1 MAYVDQHQ
9 TPNRPQTAIS
19 EMLAPLRL
27 LKALNP
33 EVRILLVALCFFAL
47 WGLAIASFGLPA
59 LLWPMKLAVPGIVLM
74 LVLITW
80 SM

>member
-9 TPNRPQTAIS
+9 TPSRPRTALN
-19 EMLAPLRL
+19 EMLSPLRPL
-27 LKALNP
+27 QTMNP
-33 EVRILLVALCFFAL
+33 ELKILLVALCLFAV

-59 LLWPMKLAVPGIVLM
+59 LLWPMKLAVPGIVLL
-74 LVLITW
+74 LVVITW